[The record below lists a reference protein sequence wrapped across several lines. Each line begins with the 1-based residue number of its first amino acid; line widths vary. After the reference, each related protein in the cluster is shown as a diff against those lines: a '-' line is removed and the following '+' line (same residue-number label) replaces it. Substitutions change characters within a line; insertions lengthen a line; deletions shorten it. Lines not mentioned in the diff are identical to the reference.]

1 MKYITYNNSTYKQS
15 ILNKNYYIDKEG
27 NVYSFY
33 KKSLLKPMIRKA
45 HNKSYL
51 YVDIYYDGKQHHVNI
66 RKLVY
71 ETWVGKIPVGFQ
83 INHKDDNSF
92 NNKLSNLYVGT
103 QKENI
108 CDRDKNCHRVGEIKL
123 LTVFDKSVNKTLTFC
138 PASKFISYCGHS
150 SKSGSVKKFFN
161 KHWFNK
167 RYIIVEFRNVKNL
180 DELKSVTT
188 IADECRQV
196 E

>member
-33 KKSLLKPMIRKA
+33 KKSLLKPMVRKA

-66 RKLVY
+66 HKLVY
-71 ETWVGKIPVGFQ
+71 ETWIGKIPVGFQ

-92 NNKLSNLYVGT
+92 NNKL
-103 QKENI
+103 
-108 CDRDKNCHRVGEIKL
+108 
-123 LTVFDKSVNKTLTFC
+123 
-138 PASKFISYCGHS
+138 
-150 SKSGSVKKFFN
+150 
-161 KHWFNK
+161 
-167 RYIIVEFRNVKNL
+167 
-180 DELKSVTT
+180 
-188 IADECRQV
+188 
-196 E
+196 